1 MSVKSQFSHQDVEV
15 LTTRP
20 LYDGFFKMVQ
30 YKLKHRLF
38 AGGWSSEVTREMF
51 ERGHAV
57 AVLPYDPVTQ
67 EFVLIE
73 QFRLG
78 AMATSQSPWLIEV
91 IAGMID
97 TGYSPEEVCHKEAR
111 EEAGIELQHLT
122 KACSYLSSPGGT
134 TERLHIYIAQT
145 DATQADGLHGVEH
158 ESEDILVHRIAQKQ
172 AKEWLENGRIDNAA
186 AIIALQYFFL
196 NKQQI
201 LESWQEP

>member
-1 MSVKSQFSHQDVEV
+1 MSTSPQFSNKDVEV
-15 LTTRP
+15 LKTTA

-30 YKLKHRLF
+30 YQVKHKLF
-38 AGGWSSEVTREMF
+38 AGGWSNTVTREMF

-57 AVLPYDPVTQ
+57 ALLPYDPNTQ

-78 AMATSQSPWLIEV
+78 AMATSESPWLMEV

-97 TGYSPEEVCHKEAR
+97 PGYSAVEVCHKEAQ
-111 EEAGIELQHLT
+111 EEAGISLTNLT

-134 TERLHIYIAQT
+134 TERLDIYLAQT
-145 DATQADGLHGVEH
+145 DASQAAGIHGVEH
-158 ESEDILVHRIAQKQ
+158 ESEDILVHRVKEAT
-172 AKEWLENGRIDNAA
+172 AKEWLQSGRIDNAA

-196 NKQQI
+196 NKENI
-201 LESWQEP
+201 LATWI

>member
-1 MSVKSQFSHQDVEV
+1 MSIKPQFNNQDVEV
-15 LTTRP
+15 VTTTP

-30 YKLKHRLF
+30 YKLKHKLF
-38 AGGWSSEVTREMF
+38 AGGWSGEVTREMF

-57 AVLPYDPVTQ
+57 ALLPYDPNTQ

-78 AMATSQSPWLIEV
+78 AMATSDSPWLIEV
-91 IAGMID
+91 LAGMID
-97 TGYSPEEVCHKEAR
+97 EGYTPEDVCHKEAQ

-134 TERLHIYIAQT
+134 TERLHIYIAHT
-145 DATQADGLHGVEH
+145 DATKAQGIHGVEH
-158 ESEDILVHRIAQKQ
+158 ESEDILVHRVAEKQ
-172 AKEWLENGRIDNAA
+172 AKAWLANGRIDNAA

-196 NKQQI
+196 HKQQI
-201 LESWQEP
+201 LDSWQ

>member
-145 DATQADGLHGVEH
+145 DATQAEGLHGVEH

>member
-1 MSVKSQFSHQDVEV
+1 MSIRPQFSNHDVEI
-15 LTTRP
+15 LDTTS

-30 YKLKHRLF
+30 YKIKHKLF
-38 AGGWSSEVTREMF
+38 AGGWSHVVTREMF

-57 AVLPYDPVTQ
+57 ALLPYDPNTQ

-78 AMATSQSPWLIEV
+78 AMATSESPWLIEV

-97 TGYSPEEVCHKEAR
+97 AGYSAEDVCHKEAQ
-111 EEAGIELQHLT
+111 EEAGIALSHLT

-134 TERLHIYIAQT
+134 TERLHIFIAKT
-145 DATQADGLHGVEH
+145 DATKADGIHGVDD
-158 ESEDILVHRIAQKQ
+158 ESEDILVHRVPEEKAQ
-172 AKEWLENGRIDNAA
+172 EWLESGRIDNAA

-196 NKQQI
+196 NKQKI
-201 LESWQEP
+201 ITDWQ